1 MTRLLAG
8 LAALTPLLLGGCAET
23 PPPAAAA
30 RVPARP
36 NIILITAEDLSPRF
50 GSYGDSVAVTPNV
63 DRLAAEGVRFTRAF
77 TTAGVCAPSRSALIT
92 GVSQETLGTMHMR
105 TRDYGAKM
113 KEGFP
118 YEAVPPAEV
127 KAFPELLRAAGYYTV
142 NDQKTDYQFGD
153 PFTVWDQNRDE
164 ANWNARRPGQPFFL
178 MFNHEHTHE
187 SRTWPLDTD
196 AKLHPSVPHVMKQN
210 ARLDA
215 EKTFAPTDPAQVRV
229 PAYFPDT
236 PVVRA
241 NIAREYD
248 NVRAMDAAVGRL
260 LDRLRSEG
268 RFDDS
273 IIIFM
278 TDHGDGLPRGK
289 RTIFDSGTQVP
300 FIIRFPDKR
309 YAGTVRGDLV
319 SAIDLAPTFLHW
331 AKAPVPKWIQGRDLF
346 GGKAPDAIYMGGD
359 RFDEVPQRFRGVRE
373 ARYHYIRY
381 YSDLPV
387 IPSLAYQNVN
397 PIMREWRRLLAAG
410 GLTPLQ
416 RSYLEGPAAREMLF
430 DTASD
435 PDEVTNLAGDPK
447 FAAVRK
453 RLSAKLD
460 RWIAASGDQ
469 GRDSEAV
476 MTERMWPGGKQPMT
490 EPVTA
495 CRAATGKIRLASP
508 TPGASIG
515 WGGSDGK
522 TNLYAGPLNAD
533 APFASRAIRYG
544 YKPSDAVTV
553 DPSKV
558 PAC

>member
-1 MTRLLAG
+1 MTRALAG
-8 LAALTPLLLGGCAET
+8 LAALTPLLLAGCAAV
-23 PPPAAAA
+23 PPAAVA
-30 RVPARP
+30 PAEIRP
-36 NIILITAEDLSPRF
+36 NIILITAEDLSPRI
-50 GSYGDSVAVTPNV
+50 GAYGDRVAVTPNI

-113 KEGFP
+113 TEGFP

-153 PFTVWDQNRDE
+153 PFTVWDQNRDQAE
-164 ANWNARRPGQPFFL
+164 WNARAPGQPFFL
-178 MFNHEHTHE
+178 MINHEHTHE

-196 AKLHPSVPHVMKQN
+196 TKLHPLVANVMKQN
-210 ARLDA
+210 ARLDT
-215 EKTFAPTDPAQVRV
+215 EKAFAPTDPATVSV

-241 NIAREYD
+241 NIARQYD
-248 NVRAMDAAVGRL
+248 NVRAMDAEVGRL
-260 LDRLRSEG
+260 LDRLRAEG

-289 RTIFDSGTQVP
+289 RSIFDSGTRIPLIV
-300 FIIRFPDKR
+300 RFPDKR
-309 YAGTVRGDLV
+309 GAGTVRGDLV
-319 SAIDLAPTFLHW
+319 SAIDLAPTFLRW
-331 AKAPVPKWIQGRDLF
+331 AQAPVPKWIQGRDLF
-346 GGKAPDAIYMGGD
+346 GGKAPDAVYMGGD

-410 GLTPLQ
+410 TLTPLQ
-416 RSYLEGPAAREMLF
+416 RSYIEGSAPREMLF
-430 DTASD
+430 DTEAD
-435 PDEVTNLAGDPK
+435 PDEVANLVSDPR
-447 FAAVRK
+447 FTAVKK
-453 RLSAKLD
+453 RLSVKLE

-469 GRDSEAV
+469 GRVSEAV
-476 MTERMWPGGKQPMT
+476 MTARMWPDGKQP
-490 EPVTA
+490 VTA
-495 CRAATGKIRLASP
+495 PVLACRLSSGKLRLASP

-515 WGGSDGK
+515 WGGPEGK
-522 TNLYAGPLNAD
+522 TNLYATPLVVA
-533 APFASRAIRYG
+533 APFTTRAIRYG
-544 YKPSDAVTV
+544 YKSSEAITV
-553 DPSKV
+553 DPAKAS
-558 PAC
+558 AC